1 MVPARARI
9 RELGIRKGR
18 RKSNITAWF
27 VKNHRLIG
35 CAYFTNHS
43 SKNSLTKT
51 KIAQIWL
58 PV

>member
-9 RELGIRKGR
+9 RELGIRKGSL
-18 RKSNITAWF
+18 KSNISAWF
-27 VKNHRLIG
+27 VKNQCLIG
-35 CAYFTNHS
+35 CAYFTNRS